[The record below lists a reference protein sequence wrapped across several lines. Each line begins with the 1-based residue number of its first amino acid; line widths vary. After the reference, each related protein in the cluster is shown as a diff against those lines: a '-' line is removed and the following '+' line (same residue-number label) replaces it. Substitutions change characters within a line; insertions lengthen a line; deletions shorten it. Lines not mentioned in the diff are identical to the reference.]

1 MAEIIAR
8 FVDGR
13 LLVREE
19 RCIESYYHSGGIPFR
34 IGYLRQVESVVS
46 LEAQISG
53 YPDYKL
59 GTSLKECLISGN
71 TIRPILR
78 RIDFIGGI
86 TSGFIASSIPS
97 IGGASGIIQSGIGY
111 MGQLTSGVTSGKIN
125 IVATVVG
132 Y

>member
-1 MAEIIAR
+1 MSEIIAR

-19 RCIESYYHSGGIPFR
+19 RCIESHYHSGGIPFR

-46 LEAQISG
+46 LEAQLSG
-53 YPDYKL
+53 RPDYKF

-78 RIDFIGGI
+78 RIDFIGL
-86 TSGFIASSIPS
+86 TSGGQILSSIAS
-97 IGGASGIIQSGIGY
+97 IGTASGVIQSGI
-111 MGQLTSGVTSGKIN
+111 
-125 IVATVVG
+125 
-132 Y
+132 